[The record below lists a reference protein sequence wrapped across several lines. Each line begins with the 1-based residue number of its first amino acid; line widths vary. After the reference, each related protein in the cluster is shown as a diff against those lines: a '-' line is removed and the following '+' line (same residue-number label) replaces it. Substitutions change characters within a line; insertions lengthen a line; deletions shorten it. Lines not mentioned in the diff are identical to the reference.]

1 MPKNIKQTSSDV
13 ASLASH
19 ILKNP
24 NAQRSQKRLLV
35 RLYHKLQPPGRLAL
49 KWKAERLKRC
59 RALNTVK
66 KRKLSLLLFYLN
78 QAKIGRKKYMSRKDL
93 LTDIADTLKSMV
105 Q

>member
-1 MPKNIKQTSSDV
+1 M
-13 ASLASH
+13 
-19 ILKNP
+19 
-24 NAQRSQKRLLV
+24 
-35 RLYHKLQPPGRLAL
+35 
-49 KWKAERLKRC
+49 
-59 RALNTVK
+59 K